1 METDTLDRMD
11 ALEAKLDRIADQV
24 AAIAAESA
32 QQRRRRESME
42 ELVGDVTPL
51 LASGME
57 SVGAELEHADIDLG
71 DLKRL
76 ALRMAASADRLDGML
91 VQLESLSELA
101 ADAAP
106 FAGTAMASATV
117 KLAELDEKGYFAFAR
132 QAGGIL
138 DEIVTNY
145 TEDDVANLGDN
156 VVLILDT
163 VKQMTQPEVMG
174 LLSQT
179 AGAIH
184 DEAEAALAGPEEPP
198 SLFALMGQM
207 RDPEVR
213 MGLQRALSM
222 LRSISGSS
230 PVETSRTNQGDE

>member
-24 AAIAAESA
+24 AVIAAESA

-57 SVGAELEHADIDLG
+57 SVGVELEHADIDLG

-76 ALRMAASADRLDGML
+76 ALRMAASADRLDAML

-117 KLAELDEKGYFAFAR
+117 KFAELDEKGYFAFAK

-145 TEDDVANLGDN
+145 TEEDVANLGEN

-179 AGAIH
+179 AEAIH
-184 DEAEAALAGPEEPP
+184 DEAALAVAEEPP
-198 SLFALMGQM
+198 SLFAIMGQM

-213 MGLQRALSM
+213 LGLQRALSM

-230 PVETSRTNQGDE
+230 TAEPSRTNQGDE

>member
-32 QQRRRRESME
+32 HQRRRRESME

-57 SVGAELEHADIDLG
+57 SVGAELEQADIDLG

-76 ALRMAASADRLDGML
+76 ALRMAASADRLDAML
-91 VQLESLSELA
+91 MQLDSLSELA
-101 ADAAP
+101 ADVAP
-106 FAGTAMASATV
+106 FAGTAMASATT
-117 KLAELDEKGYFAFAR
+117 KLAELDDKGYFAFAV

-145 TEDDVANLGDN
+145 TEEDVANLGEN

-184 DEAEAALAGPEEPP
+184 DEAEAALMAPEDPP

-230 PVETSRTNQGDE
+230 PVEPSRTNQGDE